1 MTFVLGHLVSNP
13 TFPPSSFSTTFFLF
27 HRYDLIIARTDNQVD
42 MRYMINMEYSADLPI
57 NTMGRR
63 VRTRLYFTS
72 ESHLHT
78 LLNVLRFTYND
89 PRSSSFALSKRGC
102 DIVDRTPELC
112 YLTQIV
118 FRLFEDPKKDINDP
132 KRFRLEILFSPGAT
146 ATPLHMA
153 EMDRDLDNSR
163 FETDPLELIS
173 RDGLSCQEVEGYF
186 SECIDEGKTDEDD
199 DASIVCPP
207 VSTEEKKK
215 KDEAKRQRELMENE
229 EASPSESPAATEGVS
244 PPAVVETST
253 ADVEKQETTSV
264 TDGVGTSEAAPTT
277 GSRAIS
283 HNENDKVETEV
294 SNPPMD
300 DNADVADDATDVTP
314 VARSRGSFVPTEGD
328 LGVAD
333 EQEVAEDESRK
344 APVKQQ
350 SNDNSSKVWASAAV
364 VGGLLVVGALVLS
377 RRSKR

>member
-1 MTFVLGHLVSNP
+1 
-13 TFPPSSFSTTFFLF
+13 
-27 HRYDLIIARTDNQVD
+27 
-42 MRYMINMEYSADLPI
+42 MEYSADLPI

-89 PRSSSFALSKRGC
+89 PRSSSFALSKRGR

-118 FRLFEDPKKDINDP
+118 FRLFEDPKKDIHDP

-173 RDGLSCQEVEGYF
+173 RDGLSCQEVEDYF

-215 KDEAKRQRELMENE
+215 KKDQAKRQREAE
-229 EASPSESPAATEGVS
+229 EASLGEFPAAVESVS
-244 PPAVVETST
+244 PPAVVETSA
-253 ADVEKQETTSV
+253 ADVEMQETASTV
-264 TDGVGTSEAAPTT
+264 EEVRNSEEASAA
-277 GSRAIS
+277 GSRGIPGD
-283 HNENDKVETEV
+283 EGDEGQPEV
-294 SNPPMD
+294 SNTPTD
-300 DNADVADDATDVTP
+300 EEGTDVADDATDVTP
-314 VARSRGSFVPTEGD
+314 VARSRGSFVSTEGD
-328 LGVAD
+328 LDVVD
-333 EQEVAEDESRK
+333 EQEVA

-350 SNDNSSKVWASAAV
+350 SNDNPKLWASIAV

>member
-1 MTFVLGHLVSNP
+1 MSNR
-13 TFPPSSFSTTFFLF
+13 TFPLFPTRNCFLF
-27 HRYDLIIARTDNQVD
+27 HRYDLIIARTDDQVD

-89 PRSSSFALSKRGC
+89 PRSSSFALSKRGR

-118 FRLFEDPKKDINDP
+118 FRLFEDPKKDILDP

-173 RDGLSCQEVEGYF
+173 KDGLSCQEIEDYF

-207 VSTEEKKK
+207 ASTEEKKK
-215 KDEAKRQRELMENE
+215 KDEAKRQREAE
-229 EASPSESPAATEGVS
+229 EVSLGESPAAIESIS
-244 PPAVVETST
+244 PPAFVETSAADVEVQEASSAVEEVCNSKETST
-253 ADVEKQETTSV
+253 AR
-264 TDGVGTSEAAPTT
+264 
-277 GSRAIS
+277 SRGIFGDES
-283 HNENDKVETEV
+283 DKGETEL
-294 SNPPMD
+294 SNMPTD
-300 DNADVADDATDVTP
+300 KEDADVADDATDVTP
-314 VARSRGSFVPTEGD
+314 VARSRGSFVSTEGD
-328 LGVAD
+328 LDVVD
-333 EQEVAEDESRK
+333 EQEVAEDEIRK
-344 APVKQQ
+344 APVKQ
-350 SNDNSSKVWASAAV
+350 SYDISKNWASVAV

>member
-1 MTFVLGHLVSNP
+1 MIFVCVVWYL
-13 TFPPSSFSTTFFLF
+13 TRPPLFSICFLL
-27 HRYDLIIARTDNQVD
+27 HRYDLIIARTDDQVD

-89 PRSSSFALSKRGC
+89 PRSSSFVLSKRGR

-118 FRLFEDPKKDINDP
+118 FRLFEDPKKDAADP

-173 RDGLSCQEVEGYF
+173 KDGLSCQEVEDYF
-186 SECIDEGKTDEDD
+186 DDCIDEGKTAEDD

-215 KDEAKRQRELMENE
+215 KKDKAKLQREAE
-229 EASPSESPAATEGVS
+229 EASLGHS
-244 PPAVVETST
+244 PAVVESISPPTVVETSP
-253 ADVEKQETTSV
+253 ADVETQEATSAV
-264 TDGVGTSEAAPTT
+264 EGVRNFEEASTV
-277 GSRAIS
+277 GSRGLS
-283 HNENDKVETEV
+283 GDESDKGEPEV
-294 SNPPMD
+294 SNTPTD
-300 DNADVADDATDVTP
+300 EEDADVDDDATDVTP
-314 VARSRGSFVPTEGD
+314 VARSRGSFVSTEGD
-328 LGVAD
+328 LDDGGK
-333 EQEVAEDESRK
+333 QEFAKDESRK
-344 APVKQQ
+344 APAKQ
-350 SNDNSSKVWASAAV
+350 SNDSSKLWTSAAV

>member
-1 MTFVLGHLVSNP
+1 
-13 TFPPSSFSTTFFLF
+13 
-27 HRYDLIIARTDNQVD
+27 
-42 MRYMINMEYSADLPI
+42 MEYSADLPI

-89 PRSSSFALSKRGC
+89 PRSSSFVLSKRGR

-118 FRLFEDPKKDINDP
+118 FRLFEDPKKDPHDP

-173 RDGLSCQEVEGYF
+173 KDGLSCQEVEDYF
-186 SECIDEGKTDEDD
+186 SKCIDEGKTDEDD

-207 VSTEEKKK
+207 VSTEGKKK
-215 KDEAKRQRELMENE
+215 KDEAKRQREAE
-229 EASPSESPAATEGVS
+229 EASLGEFPAAVESVT
-244 PPAVVETST
+244 PPAVVETSA
-253 ADVEKQETTSV
+253 ADVEMQEATSAV
-264 TDGVGTSEAAPTT
+264 EEVHNSEEASTA
-277 GSRAIS
+277 GSRRIS
-283 HNENDKVETEV
+283 GDESDKGEPKV
-294 SNPPMD
+294 SNTPTD
-300 DNADVADDATDVTP
+300 EEDADVSDDATDVTP
-314 VARSRGSFVPTEGD
+314 VARLRGSFVSTEGD
-328 LGVAD
+328 LDVAD

-350 SNDNSSKVWASAAV
+350 SNDSSKLWASAAV
-364 VGGLLVVGALVLS
+364 VGGLLVVGALILS
-377 RRSKR
+377 RKSKR

>member
-1 MTFVLGHLVSNP
+1 
-13 TFPPSSFSTTFFLF
+13 
-27 HRYDLIIARTDNQVD
+27 
-42 MRYMINMEYSADLPI
+42 MINMEYSADLPI

-89 PRSSSFALSKRGC
+89 PRSSSFVLSKRGR

-118 FRLFEDPKKDINDP
+118 FRLFEDPKKDAADP

-173 RDGLSCQEVEGYF
+173 KDGLSCQEVEDYF
-186 SECIDEGKTDEDD
+186 DDCIDEGKTAEDD

-215 KDEAKRQRELMENE
+215 KKDKAKLQREAE
-229 EASPSESPAATEGVS
+229 EASLGHSPAAVESVS
-244 PPAVVETST
+244 PPAVVETSA
-253 ADVEKQETTSV
+253 ADVETQ
-264 TDGVGTSEAAPTT
+264 EAASAVEEGRNSEEASTV
-277 GSRAIS
+277 GSRELS
-283 HNENDKVETEV
+283 GDESDKGEPEV
-294 SNPPMD
+294 SNTPTD
-300 DNADVADDATDVTP
+300 EEDADVDDDATDVTP
-314 VARSRGSFVPTEGD
+314 VARSRGSFVSTEGD
-328 LGVAD
+328 LDDGD
-333 EQEVAEDESRK
+333 KQEFAKDESRK
-344 APVKQQ
+344 APAKQ
-350 SNDNSSKVWASAAV
+350 SNDSSKLWASAAV

>member
-1 MTFVLGHLVSNP
+1 
-13 TFPPSSFSTTFFLF
+13 
-27 HRYDLIIARTDNQVD
+27 
-42 MRYMINMEYSADLPI
+42 MEYSADLPI

-89 PRSSSFALSKRGC
+89 PRSSSFALSKRGR

-173 RDGLSCQEVEGYF
+173 RDGLSCQEVEDYF

-215 KDEAKRQRELMENE
+215 KKDQAKRQREAE
-229 EASPSESPAATEGVS
+229 EASPGEFPAAVESVS
-244 PPAVVETST
+244 PPAAVETSA
-253 ADVEKQETTSV
+253 ADVEIQENTSTV
-264 TDGVGTSEAAPTT
+264 EEVRNSEEVSAAV
-277 GSRAIS
+277 SRGIPGDES
-283 HNENDKVETEV
+283 DKGQPEV
-294 SNPPMD
+294 SNTPTD
-300 DNADVADDATDVTP
+300 EEDVDVADDATDVTP
-314 VARSRGSFVPTEGD
+314 VARTRGSFVSTEGD
-328 LGVAD
+328 LDVAD
-333 EQEVAEDESRK
+333 AQEDAKDESRK
-344 APVKQQ
+344 APSKQ
-350 SNDNSSKVWASAAV
+350 SNDSSSKIWASAAV
-364 VGGLLVVGALVLS
+364 VGGLLVVGALALS